1 MPQHGVRAV
10 FEADAGR
17 GRGSATIVGPR
28 AAARELR
35 KQRVNGQ
42 IQGIARQVRAGSPRA
57 LARALSEVENR
68 GPRADAL
75 LAELFP
81 GAPRAR
87 RVGVTGAPG
96 VGKSTLVNGMAR
108 HLREAGLTVAVLAV
122 DPTSPFSGGAVLG
135 DRVRMQ
141 AHHEDAGVFIRSMA
155 TRGALGG
162 LAPAVGDA
170 IAVLEAFGSE
180 VIVIETVGAG
190 QAEVDIAQLADAVC
204 VVLTPDQGD
213 DIQAAKAGVMEIAD
227 VFAVNKADRPGAE
240 RLEQQLR
247 AMLSLLPAERP
258 QPPIV
263 RTSAAAGDGVADLT
277 SALLQAP
284 ARPGAAKAY
293 WRRRLL
299 ERISEGLLLALGD
312 GPLAGE
318 ALDRAA
324 EDVAAGRLNPYDFVG
339 RVVAQAAPGGGK

>member
-1 MPQHGVRAV
+1 M
-10 FEADAGR
+10 
-17 GRGSATIVGPR
+17 S
-28 AAARELR
+28 
-35 KQRVNGQ
+35 GQ

-57 LARALSEVENR
+57 LARVLSEVENR

-75 LAELFP
+75 LAELFA
-81 GAPRAR
+81 GAAPAR
-87 RVGVTGAPG
+87 RIGVTGAPG

-108 HLREAGLTVAVLAV
+108 HLRAGGRAVAVLAV

-141 AHHEDAGVFIRSMA
+141 AHCGDEGVFIRSMA

-190 QAEVDIAQLADAVC
+190 QAEVDIAQLADVVC
-204 VVLTPDQGD
+204 VVLTPALGD
-213 DIQAAKAGVMEIAD
+213 DIQAAKAGIMEIAD
-227 VFAVNKADRPGAE
+227 VFAVNKADQPGAE

-247 AMLSLLPAERP
+247 AMLSLLPAGRP

-263 RTSAAAGDGVADLT
+263 RTSAAAGGGVADLVET
-277 SALLQAP
+277 LLRAP
-284 ARPGAAKAY
+284 RRPGAAKAY

-299 ERISEGLLLALGD
+299 ERISEGLLGALGA

-324 EDVAAGRLNPYDFVG
+324 EDAAAGKLNPYEFVR
-339 RVVAQAAPGGGK
+339 RVVAQATGGGGK